1 MRLFLKVFTATL
13 SILAVVVTVQNP
25 LTGQEVSR
33 DQLLDY
39 MQQLRTDHD
48 LPGISVAVAVD
59 GEIVFSEGVG
69 YAELDNHTPATGRTV
84 HNIGSVSKVFAV
96 IGLMQLVEQGKVDL
110 DATLQRYMPYYT
122 EQPFPITVRHILT
135 HTSGIRHY
143 RNGEFGPYG
152 LL

>member
-84 HNIGSVSKVFAV
+84 HNLSLI
-96 IGLMQLVEQGKVDL
+96 
-110 DATLQRYMPYYT
+110 
-122 EQPFPITVRHILT
+122 HI
-135 HTSGIRHY
+135 
-143 RNGEFGPYG
+143 
-152 LL
+152 

>member
-48 LPGISVAVAVD
+48 LPGISVAVAV
-59 GEIVFSEGVG
+59 
-69 YAELDNHTPATGRTV
+69 AP
-84 HNIGSVSKVFAV
+84 
-96 IGLMQLVEQGKVDL
+96 
-110 DATLQRYMPYYT
+110 
-122 EQPFPITVRHILT
+122 
-135 HTSGIRHY
+135 
-143 RNGEFGPYG
+143 
-152 LL
+152 